1 MDTNQ
6 VEGDHDVMWIT
17 QVTTVKAARIMHG
30 IERARR
36 QPAEVCL
43 VWL

>member
-6 VEGDHDVMWIT
+6 IEADYDVMWIT
-17 QVTTVKAARIMHG
+17 QVTTVKVARIIDG
-30 IERARR
+30 TEQARR

-43 VWL
+43 V